1 MLRFMKRMLLLCT
14 ALISLTGLTARADT
28 KDKLLHAT
36 LVEELNGDATTSFTT
51 DVAKIYALW
60 KGDALKEGD
69 KVRSVWIA
77 DDVGEAAPKNTKIDE
92 ATVTAT
98 DDKAGTFSISKP
110 DKGWPAGKYHVD
122 LYIGDKLAETL
133 KFTITADEDD
143 DKD

>member
-1 MLRFMKRMLLLCT
+1 MKRMLLLLVAVTVT
-14 ALISLTGLTARADT
+14 AFTARADT
-28 KDKLLHAT
+28 KDQLLHAV
-36 LVEELNGDATTSFTT
+36 LVDDLKGDPVTSFTT
-51 DVAKIYALW
+51 DQAKIYALW
-60 KGDALKEGD
+60 KSDSIKEGD

-92 ATVTAT
+92 ATVSAT
-98 DDKAGTFSISKP
+98 NDKGGTFSISKP

-133 KFTITADEDD
+133 KFTISDDDDD